1 MELNDV
7 IQHPYLRTDSYGKI
21 FLYCTPNDCACV
33 PRHTIQMSEP
43 VRPDVLQQAVKAALL
58 RFPHMMIG
66 IEATDTQLRYR
77 INVADPVVLP
87 FDGLWKRYCIGTE
100 DTNGFLFL
108 VGYQDDKI
116 YMEYQ
121 HSTSD
126 GRGFEEFIRCVLFNY
141 LKLCGKPVENDGT
154 VRGLDSVYTI
164 KESEDAYSHL
174 ADSYSG
180 EGIYQKPAAL
190 HAEELTDVGDQP
202 EVITEVTFPF
212 EQLHKAAKS
221 MGASPLSVIA
231 PLFSRAFRQK
241 FGKDSDAPV
250 ISQIPADLRP
260 YVPSATTRYFICFL
274 DLPYEASYD
283 DLPLEEVCRR
293 TKAFLKDQMLP
304 ERLLFRAKRASDVCR
319 ELHERDIPLAEKEAE
334 AANLSKNFVLEDS
347 FLITNVGEFRL
358 PESMKPYVL
367 DYGAVLPCA
376 SQPCAM
382 LISSYNGNMKI
393 SIAQRGHDLDLPT
406 MFSNYLAS
414 LGVHTRLY
422 SYPFRVTWYDG
433 MTASKAYR
441 L

>member
-1 MELNDV
+1 MELKDV

-164 KESEDAYSHL
+164 EESEDAYSHL
-174 ADSYSG
+174 ADSYSS

-190 HAEELTDVGDQP
+190 HAEELTDAGDQP

-250 ISQIPADLRP
+250 ISQIPVDLRP

-274 DLPYEASYD
+274 
-283 DLPLEEVCRR
+283 RR
-293 TKAFLKDQMLP
+293 
-304 ERLLFRAKRASDVCR
+304 S
-319 ELHERDIPLAEKEAE
+319 
-334 AANLSKNFVLEDS
+334 AA
-347 FLITNVGEFRL
+347 
-358 PESMKPYVL
+358 
-367 DYGAVLPCA
+367 
-376 SQPCAM
+376 
-382 LISSYNGNMKI
+382 
-393 SIAQRGHDLDLPT
+393 
-406 MFSNYLAS
+406 
-414 LGVHTRLY
+414 
-422 SYPFRVTWYDG
+422 
-433 MTASKAYR
+433 
-441 L
+441 

>member
-1 MELNDV
+1 
-7 IQHPYLRTDSYGKI
+7 
-21 FLYCTPNDCACV
+21 
-33 PRHTIQMSEP
+33 
-43 VRPDVLQQAVKAALL
+43 
-58 RFPHMMIG
+58 
-66 IEATDTQLRYR
+66 
-77 INVADPVVLP
+77 
-87 FDGLWKRYCIGTE
+87 
-100 DTNGFLFL
+100 
-108 VGYQDDKI
+108 
-116 YMEYQ
+116 MEYQ

-174 ADSYSG
+174 ADSYSS

-250 ISQIPADLRP
+250 ISQIPVALRP

-382 LISSYNGNMKI
+382 LVLQRQHENFHCSARTRPRSADHVQQLSGISQCPHPSVQLSLPRYLV
-393 SIAQRGHDLDLPT
+393 RRHDGFQGIPPVSPLNAKTKPCILVECRAFYFTLP
-406 MFSNYLAS
+406 
-414 LGVHTRLY
+414 GVHRR
-422 SYPFRVTWYDG
+422 SE
-433 MTASKAYR
+433 
-441 L
+441 

>member
-1 MELNDV
+1 
-7 IQHPYLRTDSYGKI
+7 
-21 FLYCTPNDCACV
+21 
-33 PRHTIQMSEP
+33 
-43 VRPDVLQQAVKAALL
+43 
-58 RFPHMMIG
+58 
-66 IEATDTQLRYR
+66 
-77 INVADPVVLP
+77 
-87 FDGLWKRYCIGTE
+87 
-100 DTNGFLFL
+100 
-108 VGYQDDKI
+108 
-116 YMEYQ
+116 
-121 HSTSD
+121 
-126 GRGFEEFIRCVLFNY
+126 
-141 LKLCGKPVENDGT
+141 
-154 VRGLDSVYTI
+154 
-164 KESEDAYSHL
+164 
-174 ADSYSG
+174 
-180 EGIYQKPAAL
+180 
-190 HAEELTDVGDQP
+190 
-202 EVITEVTFPF
+202 
-212 EQLHKAAKS
+212 

-250 ISQIPADLRP
+250 ISQIPVDLRP

-334 AANLSKNFVLEDS
+334 ASNLSKNFVLEDS

>member
-1 MELNDV
+1 
-7 IQHPYLRTDSYGKI
+7 
-21 FLYCTPNDCACV
+21 
-33 PRHTIQMSEP
+33 
-43 VRPDVLQQAVKAALL
+43 
-58 RFPHMMIG
+58 
-66 IEATDTQLRYR
+66 
-77 INVADPVVLP
+77 
-87 FDGLWKRYCIGTE
+87 
-100 DTNGFLFL
+100 
-108 VGYQDDKI
+108 
-116 YMEYQ
+116 MEYQ

-164 KESEDAYSHL
+164 EESEDAYSHL
-174 ADSYSG
+174 ADSYSS

-250 ISQIPADLRP
+250 ISQIPVDLRP

-283 DLPLEEVCRR
+283 DLPLEEVCRC

-334 AANLSKNFVLEDS
+334 ASNLSSTKAFLKDQMLPERLLFRAKRASDVCRELHERDIPLAEKEAEASNLSKNFVLEDS

>member
-1 MELNDV
+1 MELKDV

-77 INVADPVVLP
+77 INVAEPVVLP

-164 KESEDAYSHL
+164 EES
-174 ADSYSG
+174 
-180 EGIYQKPAAL
+180 
-190 HAEELTDVGDQP
+190 
-202 EVITEVTFPF
+202 
-212 EQLHKAAKS
+212 
-221 MGASPLSVIA
+221 
-231 PLFSRAFRQK
+231 
-241 FGKDSDAPV
+241 
-250 ISQIPADLRP
+250 
-260 YVPSATTRYFICFL
+260 
-274 DLPYEASYD
+274 D
-283 DLPLEEVCRR
+283 D
-293 TKAFLKDQMLP
+293 KLK
-304 ERLLFRAKRASDVCR
+304 
-319 ELHERDIPLAEKEAE
+319 H
-334 AANLSKNFVLEDS
+334 
-347 FLITNVGEFRL
+347 
-358 PESMKPYVL
+358 
-367 DYGAVLPCA
+367 
-376 SQPCAM
+376 
-382 LISSYNGNMKI
+382 
-393 SIAQRGHDLDLPT
+393 SI
-406 MFSNYLAS
+406 
-414 LGVHTRLY
+414 
-422 SYPFRVTWYDG
+422 
-433 MTASKAYR
+433 K
-441 L
+441 